1 MMARIVL
8 PRDGVIAVVE
18 EIGKGID
25 IAIDRPDAN
34 LPAFA
39 IEAVVDLLNLITEA
53 SDFDGGGGGIRK
65 PPQLRLAA

>member
-53 SDFDGGGGGIRK
+53 SDGGGGAFGSRHSSD
-65 PPQLRLAA
+65 